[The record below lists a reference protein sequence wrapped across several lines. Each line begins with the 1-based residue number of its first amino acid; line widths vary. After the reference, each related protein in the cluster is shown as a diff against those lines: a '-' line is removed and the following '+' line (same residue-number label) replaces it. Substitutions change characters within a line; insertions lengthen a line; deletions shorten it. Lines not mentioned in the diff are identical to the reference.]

1 MCTEAGRRTLR
12 CLSVIDARGE
22 VLGVS
27 KMVHIAQAKYFYEQD
42 YYTPSDDG
50 FKVYDTSTIS
60 SPTWRRA
67 SPPSGDKL
75 PHSQGCLGL
84 CQGAMLGAA
93 PRGVGE
99 SDLGAW
105 GCARECYARGRTK
118 VLQGTKKDR
127 KRLFTIVSGPVA
139 WALIGL

>member
-1 MCTEAGRRTLR
+1 MPPGREITALREACRRLR
-12 CLSVIDARGE
+12 ICASPNVYLKQGAERCDASLLINARGE

-75 PHSQGCLGL
+75 PHSQRYVQKGIAAMMNL
-84 CQGAMLGAA
+84 CPMAYCQKN
-93 PRGVGE
+93 RIN
-99 SDLGAW
+99 D
-105 GCARECYARGRTK
+105 T
-118 VLQGTKKDR
+118 
-127 KRLFTIVSGPVA
+127 
-139 WALIGL
+139 ALPA